1 MNLSAICYLKK
12 SLLNKLP
19 YYLNW
24 ITKFHEFC
32 DIKAETPITSENID
46 RYLNKLSSIYE
57 PWQIQQASDAVS
69 LYRICQR
76 GKSTPL
82 VQNTD
87 EPDRQ
92 WKHVADEMV
101 RVQSSMAGK
110 YPPPAFI
117 A

>member
-1 MNLSAICYLKK
+1 
-12 SLLNKLP
+12 LP

-24 ITKFHEFC
+24 VTKFHDFC
-32 DIKAETPITSENID
+32 DIKPETPITSENID

-57 PWQIQQASDAVS
+57 PWQIQQASDALS

-87 EPDRQ
+87 EPDSQ
-92 WKHVADEMV
+92 WKHVSYNIDNMV
-101 RVQSSMAGK
+101 SEYGSEK
-110 YPPPAFI
+110 
-117 A
+117 

>member
-1 MNLSAICYLKK
+1 M
-12 SLLNKLP
+12 P

-24 ITKFHEFC
+24 VTKFHES
-32 DIKAETPITSENID
+32 PITSENID

-101 RVQSSMAGK
+101 RTVWRV
-110 YPPPAFI
+110 
-117 A
+117 

>member
-1 MNLSAICYLKK
+1 L
-12 SLLNKLP
+12 
-19 YYLNW
+19 
-24 ITKFHEFC
+24 
-32 DIKAETPITSENID
+32 
-46 RYLNKLSSIYE
+46 IYE

-101 RVQSSMAGK
+101 RMMQ
-110 YPPPAFI
+110 I
-117 A
+117 